1 MSELKRIDENN
12 NMMMMMMMMMIEE
25 RIAKKIKE
33 IGKTWNEI
41 DRSIDGSEIGWLREE
56 KDVRSEIYVRLG
68 IRGFRMNRVVVNI
81 HSFIHLFT
89 LFIYAMMTSISDFRP
104 MSAS

>member
-33 IGKTWNEI
+33 IGKT
-41 DRSIDGSEIGWLREE
+41 
-56 KDVRSEIYVRLG
+56 
-68 IRGFRMNRVVVNI
+68 
-81 HSFIHLFT
+81 
-89 LFIYAMMTSISDFRP
+89 
-104 MSAS
+104 